1 LPLLLAKENALKSR
15 PVSYTAPQL
24 VVCEHLMNIHGRLQ
38 SKEIA
43 FPECTTL
50 EEESQEAEES
60 KCGIKVSA
68 DNPPSE

>member
-1 LPLLLAKENALKSR
+1 
-15 PVSYTAPQL
+15 
-24 VVCEHLMNIHGRLQ
+24 MNIHGRLQ